1 MIKKIC
7 LTALVIVFLP
17 ESVYALD
24 ISFQP
29 RFKTGVQFYEYKQD
43 AFQSPA
49 ADPQGKFPNMLSGFE
64 YKDWIPYV
72 GGGLTLFAD
81 RFFVDFDVQYA
92 FDGEDQADNTQQI
105 FLEGGGPFP
114 GGAVLRQNNSLDTE
128 FDRIEWS
135 ISAGF
140 TVFENLVLFAGYK
153 QAETNFDTNL
163 AGSNVTTLQ
172 PNNLAPIPPFSG
184 PFTGNLE
191 QTFKYDGPFVG
202 ASYNWRIKQG
212 FLDGSLSFN
221 FAAAFLEATVDLRL
235 RDIVVR
241 NEMGQRI
248 PIDLQT
254 IAESQGRRGFT
265 GLEGDTVGYSFGA
278 TWRGLTPVDGLTYS
292 LGVIGYLYEFES
304 DTTPSFNETQV
315 RLDFGLAYAFEL

>member
-1 MIKKIC
+1 MIKKFF
-7 LTALVIVFLP
+7 LTALIIAFLP
-17 ESVYALD
+17 KPVYALD
-24 ISFQP
+24 FSIQP

-49 ADPQGKFPNMLSGFE
+49 ADPQGKFPNILSEFE
-64 YKDWIPYV
+64 YKDWLPYV

-92 FDGEDQADNTQQI
+92 FDGEDQAENTQRV
-105 FLEGGGPFP
+105 FLEPGGPFP
-114 GGAVLRQNNSLDTE
+114 GGAVMQQNNSFDTD
-128 FDRIEWS
+128 FDRVEWS

-140 TVFENLVLFAGYK
+140 TVFENLVFFAGYK
-153 QAETNFDTNL
+153 QAETNFEANL
-163 AGSNVTTLQ
+163 AGSNLSSFQ
-172 PNNLAPIPPFSG
+172 PNNSAPIPFLSG
-184 PFTGNLE
+184 SFTGTLE

-221 FAAAFLEATVDLRL
+221 FAAAFLDANVDLRL

-241 NEMGQRI
+241 NKMGQTVSV
-248 PIDLQT
+248 DLQT
-254 IAESQGRRGFT
+254 IAENQGRSGFS
-265 GLEGDTVGYSFGA
+265 GLEGDTVGFSFGA
-278 TWRGLTPVDGLTYS
+278 TWRGLTPIDGLTYS
-292 LGVIGYLYEFES
+292 IGVNGYLYEFES
-304 DTTPSFNETQV
+304 DATANFSETQV